1 MFGWST
7 LFPFMKLYATVLI
20 TGIFTKT
27 SISIFLKRECLF
39 KSLNIH
45 INQLENSISSK
56 HQVIRLFL
64 YVVFLNVCIFVSRK
78 HKIILIIT
86 NIILIHFII
95 IVSCVCS
102 KPTISIGTFVINLLN
117 LIDDSIFIY

>member
-7 LFPFMKLYATVLI
+7 LFPFMKLYATVPI

-45 INQLENSISSK
+45 INQLENSTEHFK
-56 HQVIRLFL
+56 QHQVIRLFL
-64 YVVFLNVCIFVSRK
+64 YVVFLYVVFLYVCIFVSRK
-78 HKIILIIT
+78 HKQIILIIT
-86 NIILIHFII
+86 NIILIHFIN

-102 KPTISIGTFVINLLN
+102 KPTISIGTFVIKPNR
-117 LIDDSIFIY
+117 